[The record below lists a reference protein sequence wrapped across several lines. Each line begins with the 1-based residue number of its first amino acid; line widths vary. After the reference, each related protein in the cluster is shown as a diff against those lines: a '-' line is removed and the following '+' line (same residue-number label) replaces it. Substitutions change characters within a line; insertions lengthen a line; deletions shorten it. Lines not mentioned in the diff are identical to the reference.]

1 MKKAMIFGLLLL
13 LIVPWVVARWWIG
26 HGSWWFS
33 VFPRWG
39 FDVVHWLARP
49 FLSKE
54 AWEAE
59 EQLEFLVFWGP
70 SFILFASLEALV
82 FWHWSRKNRA

>member
-1 MKKAMIFGLLLL
+1 MLF
-13 LIVPWVVARWWIG
+13 IVPWVVARWWSS

-33 VFPRWG
+33 AFPKWG
-39 FDVVHWLARP
+39 FNVVHWLARP

-59 EQLEFLVFWGP
+59 EQLEFLVFWVP
-70 SFILFASLEALV
+70 SFIV
-82 FWHWSRKNRA
+82 FGSFELLAFLYWRKGNLKGT